1 MRIPENI
8 FLVGSMGAG
17 KSTIGKQLAKS
28 LRKDFVDSDHE
39 IESRTG
45 GDIGYIFDLEGEE
58 GFRKRERQAIEDL
71 TQKRDIV
78 LAPGGGA
85 FMDEDTRAAVAK
97 SGISVWLRA
106 DLNTL
111 GRRTALRNSRPL
123 LNNADPARSLEDLM
137 KTRYPVYALADITV
151 ESDDGPLDATVARV
165 VDALAAYN
173 DQAEVAPAQ

>member
-45 GDIGYIFDLEGEE
+45 VDIGYIFDLEGEE

-78 LAPGGGA
+78 LATGGGA
-85 FMDEDTRAAVAK
+85 VLSAENRSNLVARGFVVYLHAPLDLLVERA
-97 SGISVWLRA
+97 SRDRG
-106 DLNTL
+106 
-111 GRRTALRNSRPL
+111 RPL
-123 LNNADPARSLEDLM
+123 LDGHDPRDRLNQLLEERDPLYRQVADLVMETDERSTRLVVKDLV
-137 KTRYPVYALADITV
+137 RHIEEL
-151 ESDDGPLDATVARV
+151 
-165 VDALAAYN
+165 
-173 DQAEVAPAQ
+173 

>member
-45 GDIGYIFDLEGEE
+45 VDIGYIFDLEGEE

-78 LAPGGGA
+78 LATGGGA
-85 FMDEDTRAAVAK
+85 VLSAENRSNLVARGFVVYLYAPLDLLVERASRDRGSRSKLASSKGRATTAK
-97 SGISVWLRA
+97 QGSSFRTVGAGPRRQ
-106 DLNTL
+106 DLNFN
-111 GRRTALRNSRPL
+111 GRQEIAERAMKEQKL
-123 LNNADPARSLEDLM
+123 LLFQQKL
-137 KTRYPVYALADITV
+137 
-151 ESDDGPLDATVARV
+151 
-165 VDALAAYN
+165 
-173 DQAEVAPAQ
+173 Q